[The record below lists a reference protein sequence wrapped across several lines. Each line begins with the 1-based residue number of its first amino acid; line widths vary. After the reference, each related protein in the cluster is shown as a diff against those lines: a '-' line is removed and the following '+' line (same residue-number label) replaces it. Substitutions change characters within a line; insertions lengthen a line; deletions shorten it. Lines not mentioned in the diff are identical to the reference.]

1 MYKVAICDDE
11 EQVRIQLR
19 EYMERLVEE
28 EGSKAA
34 VHVYDSGEDFIERYD
49 GAYDIIFLD
58 IKMYDLDGIEAAR
71 RIRKFNKEV
80 CIIFISS
87 MVQYA
92 LDCFKVRAFG
102 FLKKPL
108 TYEEFRME
116 VKEALSNITDD
127 KNGKEIAVKTGRG
140 TKWVQTHRIRYAEVQ
155 NHEIILHMGVA
166 EIRFYGKLK
175 EMEEQLKDCSFL
187 RCHSSFL
194 VNCIH
199 IQEVRPLSLLLD
211 NGEEIPIS
219 KHRKKEFMEELTRY
233 AGGRL

>member
-11 EQVRIQLR
+11 LQTRIQLQ
-19 EYMERLVEE
+19 EYIERLVEE
-28 EGSKAA
+28 EGSKVS
-34 VHVYDSGEDFIERYD
+34 VHVYDSGEDFITRYD

-71 RIRKFNKEV
+71 RIREFNKEV

-102 FLKKPL
+102 FLRKPL

-116 VKEALSNITDD
+116 VKEALANISDD
-127 KNGKEIAVKTGRG
+127 KNGREIMIKTGRG
-140 TKWVQTHRIRYAEVQ
+140 TRWVQTHKIRYIEVQ
-155 NHEIILHMGVA
+155 NHEIILYMGVS

-175 EMEEQLKDCSFL
+175 EVEDQLKDCGFL

-194 VNCIH
+194 VNCSH
-199 IQEVRPLSLLLD
+199 IQEVRTMSLFLD
-211 NGEEIPIS
+211 NGQEIPIS

>member
-1 MYKVAICDDE
+1 LYKVAICDDE
-11 EQVRIQLR
+11 LQTRLQLE
-19 EYMERLVEE
+19 EYIKRLVEE
-28 EGSKAA
+28 EGSKVS
-34 VHVYDSGEDFIERYD
+34 VHVYDSGEDLMARYD

-58 IKMYDLDGIEAAR
+58 IKMHDVDGIEAAR
-71 RIRKFNKEV
+71 RIREFNKEV

-116 VKEALSNITDD
+116 VKEALSNISDD
-127 KNGKEIAVKTGRG
+127 KNGKEIMVKTGRG
-140 TKWVQTHRIRYAEVQ
+140 TRWVQTHKIRYIEVQ
-155 NHEIILHMGVA
+155 NHEIILYMGVS

-175 EMEEQLKDCSFL
+175 ELEDQLKGCGFL

-194 VNCIH
+194 VNCAH
-199 IQEVRPLSLLLD
+199 IQEIKAMSLLIS
-211 NGEEIPIS
+211 NGAEVPIS
-219 KHRKKEFMEELTRY
+219 KHRKKEFMEELTIY